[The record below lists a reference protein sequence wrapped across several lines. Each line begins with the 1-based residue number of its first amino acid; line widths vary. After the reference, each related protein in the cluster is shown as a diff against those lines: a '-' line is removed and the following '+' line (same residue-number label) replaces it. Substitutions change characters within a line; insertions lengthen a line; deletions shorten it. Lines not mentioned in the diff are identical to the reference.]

1 MAKQSAKVAL
11 KRRVAERIA
20 LRTQQAAAAS
30 DNPRLLWVWVRA
42 GLLRMW
48 RLRGGGFY
56 GLGFVATFVVLQLGS
71 LFADASEAAG
81 PLDFLTSQLSEA
93 LIRLTGDSVG
103 NLLKAFLWPIYF
115 VSWTGAYGLL
125 ALLAGFLAFDRWLKP
140 WVNEQFPEEQA
151 DTHNSADP
159 EH

>member
-1 MAKQSAKVAL
+1 MAKQSSKPAL
-11 KRRVAERIA
+11 KQRVAERVS
-20 LRTQQAAAAS
+20 LRAQQAAAAS

-81 PLDFLTSQLSEA
+81 PVDFLTSQLSEA
-93 LIRLTGDSVG
+93 IIRLTGDSIG
-103 NLLKAFLWPIYF
+103 NLVKAFLWPIYF
-115 VSWTGAYGLL
+115 VVWAGAYGLL
-125 ALLAGFLAFDRWLKP
+125 ALLTGFLIFDRWLKP
-140 WVNEQFPEEQA
+140 WINDQFPEEPVA
-151 DTHNSADP
+151 PHNSADS
-159 EH
+159 ET